1 MGDNA
6 PYSGSSVPPSGPR
19 PGSEAVPPYGP
30 PAPEAPTPPGA
41 RPVPGGVPA
50 PRVPDR
56 GRRWFLAGGA
66 AVALGAAAG
75 VGVTLLRRGSEMPT
89 GLVLAGGV
97 KGATYLQVG
106 TDVAKA
112 IESVSPRT
120 HVEVK
125 VTKAAVDNLR
135 LLNSGAADLGFAAID
150 AAALDR
156 GVLIRSITGIA
167 RVYDSFV
174 QLIVPDSSPIKTVG
188 DLEGR
193 TVSVGASGSGSEFT
207 STLLLNTAGVAPKSM
222 VNLGQ
227 APAVKALRS
236 GKIDAAFSVTGLPTP
251 AIAALAKT
259 LPIRLVP
266 VGEYYP
272 MLERTVPH
280 VYTFASVP
288 AGAYQ
293 GVPETSTVRVPN
305 ALLVREGLPA
315 HVVTRVTEAV
325 LSDSSR
331 RFWEHEVSKSI
342 SRERALVLG
351 SVEMNP
357 AAKAWLDD
365 H

>member
-1 MGDNA
+1 M
-6 PYSGSSVPPSGPR
+6 
-19 PGSEAVPPYGP
+19 
-30 PAPEAPTPPGA
+30 
-41 RPVPGGVPA
+41 
-50 PRVPDR
+50 
-56 GRRWFLAGGA
+56 
-66 AVALGAAAG
+66 ALGAATGAG
-75 VGVTLLRRGSEMPT
+75 ATLLRRGPDMPAE
-89 GLVLAGGV
+89 LVLAGGI

-106 TDVAKA
+106 TDIAKA

-135 LLNSGAADLGFAAID
+135 LLNSGEADLGFAALD
-150 AAALDR
+150 AAAVDR
-156 GVLIRSITGIA
+156 GVLTRGITGIA

-174 QLIVPDSSPIKTVG
+174 QLIVPDPSPIKTMG

-207 STLLLNTAGVAPKSM
+207 STLLLNTAGVTPRSM

-227 APAVKALRS
+227 NLAVKALRS
-236 GKIDAAFSVTGLPTP
+236 GEIDAAFSVTGVPTP
-251 AIAALAKT
+251 AVATLAKT
-259 LPIRLVP
+259 FPIRLIK

-272 MLERTVPH
+272 MLERAVPH

-288 AGAYQ
+288 TGVYQ
-293 GVPETSTVRVPN
+293 GVSDTSTVCVPN
-305 ALLVREGLPA
+305 ALLARDGLPA

-351 SVEMNP
+351 SVEMSP
-357 AAKAWLDD
+357 AAKVWLDD
-365 H
+365 N